1 MQESLGTSHA
11 DTEVGRESE
20 RDRVGVRLNPWVKV
34 LVEVIV
40 LERDK
45 YSAGMQHDVCD
56 DAQKSLCDAS
66 KGAREPDAESGCVM
80 WPSCC
85 MRRWRFICYLR
96 IAGGSGTE
104 SRGLARFVSAR
115 LQPTM
120 GRGSLHQGRSSGIFV
135 AAVICDALRWT
146 AHVTQGM
153 ISSVLTVWK
162 EGRSRKGIMDGLRKF
177 IAVDNHEAVVGWL
190 APRHRVFPGGAANV
204 YSRFL
209 IRSHPLR
216 SGRGYTAGA

>member
-1 MQESLGTSHA
+1 MCDVAELLHAPMAFHLLSGGLQEVAGPSH
-11 DTEVGRESE
+11 
-20 RDRVGVRLNPWVKV
+20 
-34 LVEVIV
+34 LVWPG
-40 LERDK
+40 LFPR
-45 YSAGMQHDVCD
+45 
-56 DAQKSLCDAS
+56 
-66 KGAREPDAESGCVM
+66 GCCR
-80 WPSCC
+80 P
-85 MRRWRFICYLR
+85 
-96 IAGGSGTE
+96 
-104 SRGLARFVSAR
+104 
-115 LQPTM
+115 
-120 GRGSLHQGRSSGIFV
+120 RGSLHQGRSSGIFV

-209 IRSHPLR
+209 IRSHPRR

>member
-1 MQESLGTSHA
+1 MSSNTKCRKASGTSHA

-40 LERDK
+40 LGRDK
-45 YSAGMQHDVCD
+45 YSAGMQHNVRDN
-56 DAQKSLCDAS
+56 AQKSLCDAS
-66 KGAREPDAESGCVM
+66 KAREPDAESGCVM

-104 SRGLARFVSAR
+104 SLGLARFVSAR
-115 LQPTM
+115 LQPTI

-135 AAVICDALRWT
+135 AAVICDALR
-146 AHVTQGM
+146 
-153 ISSVLTVWK
+153 LD
-162 EGRSRKGIMDGLRKF
+162 RSRHSGHDILS
-177 IAVDNHEAVVGWL
+177 VDSME
-190 APRHRVFPGGAANV
+190 GGKKSQRYHGRAQEV
-204 YSRFL
+204 
-209 IRSHPLR
+209 HR
-216 SGRGYTAGA
+216 SGQSRSSGRVACAKA

>member
-1 MQESLGTSHA
+1 ML
-11 DTEVGRESE
+11 
-20 RDRVGVRLNPWVKV
+20 VGVTV
-34 LVEVIV
+34 LV
-40 LERDK
+40 RDK
-45 YSAGMQHDVCD
+45 YSAGMQHNVRD
-56 DAQKSLCDAS
+56 DAQNSLCDAS

-80 WPSCC
+80 WPSCT
-85 MRRWRFICYLR
+85 RRWRFNFYLEDCR
-96 IAGGSGTE
+96 RLGTE
-104 SRGLARFVSAR
+104 SLGLARFVSAR
-115 LQPTM
+115 VLPTM
-120 GRGSLHQGRSSGIFV
+120 GRGRLHQGRSSGIFV
-135 AAVICDALRWT
+135 AATICDALRWT

-162 EGRSRKGIMDGLRKF
+162 EGRSRKGIMDGPKF

-209 IRSHPLR
+209 IRSHPRR

>member
-1 MQESLGTSHA
+1 MLG
-11 DTEVGRESE
+11 
-20 RDRVGVRLNPWVKV
+20 
-34 LVEVIV
+34 
-40 LERDK
+40 RDK
-45 YSAGMQHDVCD
+45 YSAGMQHNVR

-80 WPSCC
+80 WPSRS
-85 MRRWRFICYLR
+85 MRRWRFIFYLEDCR
-96 IAGGSGTE
+96 RLRDRVTWFGQVCFRAFAADHGSRKTCIREGPAA
-104 SRGLARFVSAR
+104 SSWLLSSAT
-115 LQPTM
+115 LC
-120 GRGSLHQGRSSGIFV
+120 G
-135 AAVICDALRWT
+135 WT
-146 AHVTQGM
+146 GHVTQGM

-209 IRSHPLR
+209 IRSHPRR